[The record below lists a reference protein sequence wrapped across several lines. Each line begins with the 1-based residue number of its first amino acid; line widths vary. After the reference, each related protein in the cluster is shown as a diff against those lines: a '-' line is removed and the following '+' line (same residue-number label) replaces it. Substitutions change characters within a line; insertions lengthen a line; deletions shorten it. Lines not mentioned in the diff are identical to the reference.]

1 MKCGS
6 LFGER
11 HTRILQDTGT
21 RAGPAR
27 AGHRLGDTPGVIGR
41 GGQLRR
47 KGTSKPE
54 HGKDNASP
62 CRIFIWANACAAT
75 YRQLFA
81 TQPGIKKA
89 RRDIKTRCD
98 YSHVIAHS
106 KHAALDL
113 AKLSP
118 ARRPAWQ
125 TNNLTAYIRTC
136 NRRRATRAA
145 RPLPDAQRT
154 GGWSAAPSRKSAI
167 AARWLAGD
175 PAQPRSRWKLLSC
188 WAAGL
193 LSC

>member
-1 MKCGS
+1 VAVCS
-6 LFGER
+6 VSV
-11 HTRILQDTGT
+11 TPRILQDTGT

-27 AGHRLGDTPGVIGR
+27 AGRRLGDTPGVIGR
-41 GGQLRR
+41 GGQLCR

-81 TQPGIKKA
+81 TQPGSKKA

-98 YSHVIAHS
+98 CSHVIAHS

-113 AKLSP
+113 AKPSP

-145 RPLPDAQRT
+145 RPLSDSQRT
-154 GGWSAAPSRKSAI
+154 SAAPSRKSAI
-167 AARWLAGD
+167 DAPWLAGD
-175 PAQPRSRWKLLSC
+175 PAQPRSRWKLLGC
-188 WAAGL
+188 WL